1 MASTYL
7 TYTPSSAVT
16 LGTKAT
22 ISFWVKRSG
31 LDSGTNFYGILSS
44 NGGWND
50 GTGFAM
56 GWREDMLIWYNLKDN
71 SGYRTYPSSLRKF
84 RDTSAWYH
92 IVYKIDT
99 TQAAVQDRITLYVNG
114 VDEGDMTTNAGGIS
128 SAIPDQN
135 NAPYQFF
142 DNGDQHQVGRGGSAG
157 STYFDGS
164 MSHFHFIDGT
174 AYDASAF
181 GEYDANGVWKIK
193 TSPSVTYGNNGF
205 FILKDG
211 NSVTDQSGNSN
222 NFTVGG
228 GTLTNTE
235 DCPSNFFATMNALDN
250 YWQSATFSKGNNTI
264 VTDATN
270 YAATMSTLGMTSGKY
285 YCEMKAT
292 NIANGYSQFG
302 IRGTFVTSIAQ
313 GAGQGTDGYAYIANG
328 GQKRNNDSSSAYG
341 TTWNNGDIIGC
352 AVDLDNNYIYWSRNG
367 TWQNSGD
374 PTSGASGTGAAFTLG
389 TPSSG
394 AYFFAASDN
403 DADAGTSNTFDFN
416 FGNGYFGTTAVSSAG
431 TNASGIG
438 IFEYDV
444 PTGYTALSTKGL
456 NL

>member
-7 TYTPSSAVT
+7 TRTPTTENINKLT
-16 LGTKAT
+16 L
-22 ISFWVKRSG
+22 SCWVKRGS
-31 LDSGTNFYGILSS
+31 IS
-44 NGGWND
+44 N
-50 GTGFAM
+50 
-56 GWREDMLIWYNLKDN
+56 N
-71 SGYRTYPSSLRKF
+71 SQRIFSNPSSEYLFHRFETNDQFRFTIVVDGSETTLRTNRVF
-84 RDTSAWYH
+84 RDTNAWYH
-92 IVYKIDT
+92 IVVRWDT
-99 TQAAVQDRITLYVNG
+99 TQSTEADRIKLWVNG
-114 VDEGDMTTNAGGIS
+114 VQETSFNLATYPALNSNSDMFNSGTAFEIGRYSTG
-128 SAIPDQN
+128 N
-135 NAPYQFF
+135 NE
-142 DNGDQHQVGRGGSAG
+142 
-157 STYFDGS
+157 YFDGS
-164 MSHFHFIDGT
+164 MSHLHCCSGY

-181 GEYDANGVWKIK
+181 GSTDATTGEWTIN
-193 TSPSVTYGNNGF
+193 TSPSVTYGTNGF

-211 NSVTDQSGNSN
+211 NSVTDQSGNGN

-235 DCPSNFFATMNALDN
+235 DCPDNVFATMNSLDN
-250 YWQSATFSKGNNTI
+250 FYQSATFSNGNNTI
-264 VTDATN
+264 VTHDTR

-285 YCEMKAT
+285 YAEMKAT
-292 NIANGYSQFG
+292 NIYNGYSQFG
-302 IRGTFVTSIAQ
+302 IRGTFVTSIAN

-341 TTWNNGDIIGC
+341 TAWNSGDIIGC

-374 PTSGASGTGAAFTLG
+374 PTSGATGTGAAFSLG

-403 DADAGTSNTFDFN
+403 DAGAGTSNTFDFN
-416 FGNGYFGTTAVSSAG
+416 FGNGYFGTTAVASAG
-431 TNASGIG
+431 TNASGNG

>member
-1 MASTYL
+1 MASTTL
-7 TYTPSSAVT
+7 TKTFASAGNRKT
-16 LGTKAT
+16 WTFSA
-22 ISFWVKRSG
+22 WVKRTSLSANVIFSSG
-31 LDSGTNFYGILSS
+31 LDANY
-44 NGGWND
+44 
-50 GTGFAM
+50 FANIEIDNNN
-56 GWREDMLIWYNLKDN
+56 RKFQFFVYQNATTINLITTRL
-71 SGYRTYPSSLRKF
+71 F
-84 RDTSAWYH
+84 RDTNAWYH
-92 IVYKIDT
+92 IVLAVDS
-99 TQAAVQDRITLYVNG
+99 TQATASDRVKLYVNG
-114 VDEGDMTTNAGGIS
+114 VQETAFDTAIYPAQNADNVFNADGYTYRIGVNS
-128 SAIPDQN
+128 DN
-135 NAPYQFF
+135 N
-142 DNGDQHQVGRGGSAG
+142 GR
-157 STYFDGS
+157 YFDGL
-164 MSHFHFIDGT
+164 MSHIHMCDGT
-174 AYDASAF
+174 QYQASDF
-181 GEYDANGVWKIK
+181 GSTDSTTGEWKIN

-211 NSVTDQSGNSN
+211 NSVTDQSGNGN

-235 DCPSNFFATMNALDN
+235 DSPSNVFATMNSLDN
-250 YWQSATFSKGNNTI
+250 FYQSATFSNGNNTI
-264 VTDATN
+264 VTHDTR

-285 YCEMKAT
+285 YAEMKAT
-292 NIANGYSQFG
+292 NIYNGYSQFG
-302 IRGTFVTSIAQ
+302 IRGTFVTSIAN

-341 TTWNNGDIIGC
+341 TAWNSGDIIGC

-374 PTSGASGTGAAFTLG
+374 PTSGATGTGAAFSLG

-403 DADAGTSNTFDFN
+403 DAGAGTSNTFDFN